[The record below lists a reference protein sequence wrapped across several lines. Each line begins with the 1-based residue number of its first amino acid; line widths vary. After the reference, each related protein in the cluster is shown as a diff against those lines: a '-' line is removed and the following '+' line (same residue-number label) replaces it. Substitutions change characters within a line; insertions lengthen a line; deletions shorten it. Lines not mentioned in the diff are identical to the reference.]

1 LIRALLVALAV
12 FDTALGLASVAAP
25 QVVADLLW
33 PAAGPGGLALIRRTG
48 AIWLFFAAVEATAVA
63 RPGLVRLVALLR
75 WMDVPADA
83 LWFLFADG
91 LTTFGK
97 LGIGL
102 APLANIAIG
111 AALWRSTSR

>member
-1 LIRALLVALAV
+1 MIRALLVALAV
-12 FDTALGLASVAAP
+12 FDTALGLASAAMP
-25 QVVADLLW
+25 QLVADLLW
-33 PAAGPGGLALIRRTG
+33 PAAGPGGLAMIRRTG

-63 RPGLVRLVALLR
+63 RPRLVRFVALLR

-83 LWFLFADG
+83 LWFFTADG
-91 LTTFGK
+91 LTTLGK

-111 AALWRSTSR
+111 AALWRTRDR